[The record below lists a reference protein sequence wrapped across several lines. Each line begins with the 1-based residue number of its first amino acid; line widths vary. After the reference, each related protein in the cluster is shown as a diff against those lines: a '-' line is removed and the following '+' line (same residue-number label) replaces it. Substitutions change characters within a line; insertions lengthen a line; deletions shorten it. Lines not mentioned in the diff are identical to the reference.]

1 MAKQEKVI
9 LELQADVSGAKKDLE
24 QVKNSVEDIGKSSK
38 KTAKATGG
46 IRDGIKGIGVALK
59 AAGIALALK
68 AFEMLSEVFMQNQK
82 TADFFNTAFE
92 AVSIAINDFV
102 NFVFNNFGKVAD
114 FFKDVFENPKENLIA
129 LGDAIKANLVERFN
143 SFLDTLGFVAKA
155 VKQVFEGDFKGAL
168 ESVKDAGK
176 ESIDILTGVDNSADK
191 IAETT
196 KKVTEAV
203 VDYAKET
210 YEAAEANVELKKEAE
225 LSQVQLQGLIE
236 SYDRQAEKLRQTRD
250 DENATFK
257 DRIEANEKLGVVL
270 EKQAKE
276 MKALQQ
282 IQVDAAQAE
291 YDKLKNDE
299 NLIAL
304 TEAKNELLAIEAQ
317 ITGFQSEQLTNQVSL
332 QRELQD
338 VKNELALEGIS
349 QRERELEEVEQQ
361 YDELF
366 RLAEKAGEDTV
377 ALEQQKANAIKDIR
391 LAQAQQDIDTM
402 NTVFDNTRSLLG
414 EESELAKAL
423 AVLQATMNT
432 YTAAAA
438 ALAPPPVGA
447 GPLLGPILAGTTIA
461 LGLANVGKILSAPE
475 PEYAQGGLVGGYGTG
490 TSDSVSARLSKG
502 ESVINAKST
511 RMFKPLL
518 SAINEAGGGRA
529 FANSE
534 GVGGSTAGVVK
545 AFVVAD
551 DMTNQ
556 QDKLTKIRSKATI

>member
-1 MAKQEKVI
+1 MAQEEVI
-9 LELQADVSGAKKDLE
+9 MKLSADVGDAKKDLE
-24 QVKNSVEDIGKSSK
+24 TVKTSVQDIGKASK
-38 KTAKATGG
+38 TTAKATTG
-46 IRDGIKGIGVALK
+46 IKDGIKGVGVALK
-59 AAGIALALK
+59 AAGIGLALK
-68 AFEMLSEVFMQNQK
+68 AFEMLSEIFMKNQK

-92 AVSIAINDFV
+92 ATSIAINDFV

-114 FFKDVFENPKENLIA
+114 FFKDVFENPVENLKA
-129 LGDAIKANLVERFN
+129 LGTAIKNNLIERFE
-143 SFLDTLGFVAKA
+143 SAIEVAGLLSNTISLLVAGKFKEAA
-155 VKQVFEGDFKGAL
+155 VTIKE
-168 ESVKDAGK
+168 AGK
-176 ESIDILTGVDNSADK
+176 EMVDVVTGVDDSTTK
-191 IAETT
+191 IAETFNE
-196 KKVTEAV
+196 VTEAV
-203 VDYAKET
+203 VDYTKET
-210 YEAAEANVELKKEAE
+210 IEAAEANVALQKQAE
-225 LSQVQLQGLIE
+225 LSQVKIQGLIE

-257 DRIEANEKLGVVL
+257 DRIKANNELGVVL

-282 IQVDAAQAE
+282 IQVDAAQVE

-338 VKNELALEGIS
+338 VKKELALEGVS
-349 QRERELEEVEQQ
+349 ERERELIEVEQQ

-366 RLAEKAGEDTV
+366 KLAKKSGTDIT
-377 ALEQQKANAIKDIR
+377 ALEKQKADAIKLIK
-391 LAQAQQDIDTM
+391 LQQAQEDVDTM

-414 EESELAKAL
+414 EESELAKGL
-423 AVLQATMNT
+423 AVMQATMNT
-432 YTAAAA
+432 YTAANA

-447 GPLLGPILAGTTIA
+447 GPLLGPLLAASTVA
-461 LGLANVGKILSAPE
+461 LGLANVTKILSAPE

-490 TSDSVSARLSKG
+490 TSDSISARLSKG

-518 SAINEAGGGRA
+518 SAINEAGGGRS
-529 FANSE
+529 FASGE
-534 GVGGSTAGVVK
+534 GVGGSTMGVVK

-551 DMTNQ
+551 DMTKQ
-556 QDKLTKIRSKATI
+556 QDKMSKIRRKATI

>member
-1 MAKQEKVI
+1 MAQEEVI
-9 LELQADVSGAKKDLE
+9 MKLSADVGDAKKDLE
-24 QVKNSVEDIGKSSK
+24 TVKTSVQDIGKASK
-38 KTAKATGG
+38 TTAKATTG
-46 IRDGIKGIGVALK
+46 IKDGIKGVGVALK
-59 AAGIALALK
+59 AAGIGLALK
-68 AFEMLSEVFMQNQK
+68 AFEMLSEIFMKNQK

-92 AVSIAINDFV
+92 ATSIAINDFV

-114 FFKDVFENPKENLIA
+114 FFKDVFENPVENLKA
-129 LGDAIKANLVERFN
+129 LGTAIKNNLIERFE
-143 SFLDTLGFVAKA
+143 SAIEVAGLLSNTISLLVAGKFKEAA
-155 VKQVFEGDFKGAL
+155 VTIKE
-168 ESVKDAGK
+168 AGK
-176 ESIDILTGVDNSADK
+176 EMVDVVTGVDDSTTK
-191 IAETT
+191 IAETFNE
-196 KKVTEAV
+196 VTEAI
-203 VDYAKET
+203 VDYTKET
-210 YEAAEANVELKKEAE
+210 IEAAEANVALQKQAE
-225 LSQVQLQGLIE
+225 LSQVKIQGLIE

-257 DRIEANEKLGVVL
+257 DRIKANNELGVVL

-282 IQVDAAQAE
+282 IQVDAAQVE

-338 VKNELALEGIS
+338 VKKELALEGVS
-349 QRERELEEVEQQ
+349 ERERELIEVEQQ

-366 RLAEKAGEDTV
+366 KLAKKSGTDIT
-377 ALEQQKANAIKDIR
+377 ALEKQKADAIKLIK
-391 LAQAQQDIDTM
+391 LQQAQEDVDTM

-414 EESELAKAL
+414 EESELAKGL
-423 AVLQATMNT
+423 AVMQATMNT
-432 YTAAAA
+432 YTAANA

-447 GPLLGPILAGTTIA
+447 GPLLGPLLAASTVA
-461 LGLANVGKILSAPE
+461 LGLANVTKILSAPE

-490 TSDSVSARLSKG
+490 TSDSISARLSKG

-518 SAINEAGGGRA
+518 SAINEAGGGRS
-529 FANSE
+529 FASGE
-534 GVGGSTAGVVK
+534 GVGGSTMGVVK

-551 DMTNQ
+551 DMTKQ
-556 QDKLTKIRSKATI
+556 QDKMSKIRRKATI